1 MRTIFTSQDIK
12 NIIRNIF
19 NGNLAQYKASNG
31 KIAYENPNS
40 EEIVLID
47 EDDGTRT
54 EKDLAQYLDIRF
66 YSWKNRLIEKS
77 DQSLVDEPQLST
89 YETWVQSLNFS
100 MKESYGLVELIDE
113 EVTASQDIDSATKIG
128 RITFLVQTD
137 KISNLDYYV
146 SKIRNAYLGNPQDIQ
161 NEYGDIIKAYI
172 MIGTLV
178 YDEEPTTIQLG
189 ECVQV
194 SCNFRISYLTNAL
207 SYNDTEI
214 SISLDGD
221 DVYDNDGNIIGESK
235 YLAMPLT
242 KLTWQNIFTSSPLP
256 TTNRPD
262 LTGYVATALSCVKT
276 LTFFDFNKEL
286 TLKFNDL
293 MWRYGCYRING
304 KISSVKDVNIPVFI
318 RIKSNGNTYVFKDM
332 IDNMQKVITNND
344 FNISS
349 VTLKGW
355 GKSIDDVGDIYLL
368 DFDSAGGS
376 SANSKFVNYGSA
388 IGTLPTPE
396 KVGYDFVGWFID
408 EQKIDPTTIWLY
420 KQNKT
425 AIAHYNAKT
434 FTLSFDSD
442 GGGQVE
448 QISVKYDSA
457 IGLLENPPTPP
468 IGKDFDGWY
477 INNVKISSNTI
488 WRYLEDKT
496 AVAHWKSQE
505 YVITFNSGDGAT
517 PVDPKTVTYGEKVGT
532 LTTPTL
538 RGYNFEGWFIDDGNG
553 NSVQLTENTVWE
565 YTENKTATANWSKGS
580 GTYTLSFNNYESPA
594 IDPITVI
601 YGEKIGTLPNLP
613 IVNGVQSQYW
623 YIDDPSNQITADTV
637 WNYTEDKTAEAF
649 AG

>member
-40 EEIVLID
+40 EKIVLID
-47 EDDGTRT
+47 EDDGTKT

-66 YSWKNRLIEKS
+66 YSWKNRLIEKG

-113 EVTASQDIDSATKIG
+113 EVTASQDIDSATKVG

-161 NEYGDIIKAYI
+161 NQYGDVIKAYI

-221 DVYDNDGNIIGESK
+221 DAYDDNGNIIGESK
-235 YLAMPLT
+235 YLTMPLT
-242 KLTWQNIFTSSPLP
+242 KLTWQNIFTSKALP
-256 TTNRPD
+256 TAERPD
-262 LTGYVATALSCVKT
+262 LTGYVATALSNVKT
-276 LTFFDFNKEL
+276 LSFYDFNKEL
-286 TLKFNDL
+286 SLKFNDL
-293 MWRYGCYRING
+293 FWRCSSYRIDG
-304 KISSVKDVNIPVFI
+304 ILSSKIDVNIPVYI
-318 RIKSNGNTYVFKDM
+318 RIKSNNHSYVFKDM

-344 FNISS
+344 FNLSS
-349 VTLKGW
+349 ITLKGW
-355 GKSIDDVGDIYLL
+355 GKSIAGIRKIYTLN
-368 DFDSAGGS
+368 FDSAGGTS
-376 SANSKFVNYGSA
+376 LNSKFVNYGKP
-388 IGTLPTPE
+388 IGTLPIPE
-396 KVGYDFVGWFID
+396 KENYNFIGWFID
-408 EQKIDPTTIWLY
+408 EQPINSTTIWEY
-420 KQNKT
+420 EQDKT
-425 AIAHYNAKT
+425 AIAHYEAKT
-434 FTLSFDSD
+434 YILSFDSA
-442 GGGQVE
+442 GGGQVGA
-448 QISVKYDSA
+448 ISVEYNSP
-457 IGLLENPPTPP
+457 IGLLQNPPTSPT
-468 IGKDFDGWY
+468 GKDFDGWY
-477 INNVKISSNTI
+477 IDNVKISSNTI
-488 WRYLEDKT
+488 WRYGENKT
-496 AVAHWKSQE
+496 AIAHWKSQKF
-505 YVITFNSGDGAT
+505 VITFNSGDKAT

-532 LTTPTL
+532 LITPTL
-538 RGYNFEGWFIDDGNG
+538 RGYNFEGWFISDGNG
-553 NSVQLTENTVWE
+553 NVIQLTEDTIWE
-565 YTENKTATANWSKGS
+565 YTENKIAMADWSKGS
-580 GTYTLSFNNYESPA
+580 GTFTLSFNNYDSPL

-601 YGEKIGTLPNLP
+601 YGEKIGTLPDLP
-613 IVNGVQSQYW
+613 IVNGVQSLYW
-623 YIDDPSNQITADTV
+623 YIDDPANEITEDTE
-637 WNYTEDKTAEAF
+637 WNYTQDKTASAF